1 MSQTRYPQRAEPWR
15 AVSISKLDSMVN
27 SNSIFNILK
36 SLQNGRYSFIFTTLL
51 VHTTNATI
59 FTKYPFFY
67 FSQFSTPYSSLICSP
82 TTLLFLYLSPTIYT
96 KKILPKSTNPRDQW
110 VTGSL
115 VITETVLI
123 SPFLLNIWTVITGLT
138 ITDSSLLRLRELVYC
153 RCGKTSN
160 LSSLKP
166 GTYCHYF
173 HTLLITPEELTF
185 PRKSLATRTL
195 GQGLFMYV

>member
-1 MSQTRYPQRAEPWR
+1 
-15 AVSISKLDSMVN
+15 MVN

-67 FSQFSTPYSSLICSP
+67 FSQFSTPYSSLICSQNHRYN
-82 TTLLFLYLSPTIYT
+82 LHQHSFFLYLSPTIYT
-96 KKILPKSTNPRDQW
+96 KKILSKSTNPRDQW

-166 GTYCHYF
+166 ATYCHYF
-173 HTLLITPEELTF
+173 HTLLIPPEELTF
-185 PRKSLATRTL
+185 PRKSLATMAL
-195 GQGLFMYV
+195 GQGLFMYVWPRTYLFALPL

>member
-1 MSQTRYPQRAEPWR
+1 
-15 AVSISKLDSMVN
+15 MV
-27 SNSIFNILK
+27 
-36 SLQNGRYSFIFTTLL
+36 GTLS
-51 VHTTNATI
+51 
-59 FTKYPFFY
+59 
-67 FSQFSTPYSSLICSP
+67 FSQPYLYIQPTLQSSP
-82 TTLLFLYLSPTIYT
+82 NTLSFTSVNFQLPIPALFVRQQHSLFLYLSPTIYT

-123 SPFLLNIWTVITGLT
+123 SPFLLNIWTVITGFT

-166 GTYCHYF
+166 ATYCHYF

-185 PRKSLATRTL
+185 PRKSLATRAL